1 MKWSILIT
9 FCHLCTLG
17 LASVQVSI
25 CNPSTLEAYPATDI
39 MVGMNVAL
47 VVSSDDT
54 DLWSGGLFIE
64 GEDRAYGTLSARAKD
79 PNSRDWSGSHLVNA
93 GPGAVVVEWK
103 DSLRWGFD
111 FYTDDLTRQSGK
123 CFVLEYQPLKPG
135 YCAVSFYNH
144 GTSWT
149 AADPNESIVFFN
161 TATRDLLPDGIVNYA
176 DFSLFSSHWQEPNVS
191 NDPNVFSPADF
202 NVDGSVDLTD
212 VCMFADFWMYGIPGW
227 QPHQK
232 RPYIPPVPNITYSI
246 HDASMLSEI
255 TLTVGDSITLY
266 IDKLSI
272 AGEIVSF
279 IDLEA
284 QISDPN
290 LGWIDN
296 TPIDPNNPPG
306 TGTARILAAP
316 RDSFF
321 DYWGPGL
328 QQPEGV
334 EVFAASIFSPISDGA
349 MASFMYTATAQGDV
363 QLYLADYVS
372 HSRLERI
379 LIHQIAPP
387 ASMMETASSL
397 MTGTMD
403 SSLETASLSE
413 TTAPATETTEVVDP
427 NELAGFLEN
436 LWNTEE
442 QLRQEIDEP
451 VWNEFVESVRNSEQ

>member
-1 MKWSILIT
+1 
-9 FCHLCTLG
+9 
-17 LASVQVSI
+17 
-25 CNPSTLEAYPATDI
+25 
-39 MVGMNVAL
+39 
-47 VVSSDDT
+47 
-54 DLWSGGLFIE
+54 
-64 GEDRAYGTLSARAKD
+64 
-79 PNSRDWSGSHLVNA
+79 
-93 GPGAVVVEWK
+93 
-103 DSLRWGFD
+103 
-111 FYTDDLTRQSGK
+111 
-123 CFVLEYQPLKPG
+123 
-135 YCAVSFYNH
+135 
-144 GTSWT
+144 
-149 AADPNESIVFFN
+149 
-161 TATRDLLPDGIVNYA
+161 
-176 DFSLFSSHWQEPNVS
+176 
-191 NDPNVFSPADF
+191 
-202 NVDGSVDLTD
+202 
-212 VCMFADFWMYGIPGW
+212 
-227 QPHQK
+227 
-232 RPYIPPVPNITYSI
+232 
-246 HDASMLSEI
+246 MLSEI

-397 MTGTMD
+397 MTGTTD